1 MTLRKISDA
10 SIILSLFRYLYKWYG
25 YIEQRLIGIYHDS
38 QTCRLAKGVCG
49 GVKICFRYSFLG
61 RISETKQTS
70 SGAYNRSWTVQYLI
84 NCYKRWKDKA
94 MCYLRTSLAILL
106 AKNTKK
112 ILYFSPVRII
122 SIIVVIAVITN
133 VFLSI
138 VLQKQ
143 ISLWGWLMRGLFLF
157 SGVVCLFCKADW
169 VAVKSN
175 SIILRKLGK
184 N

>member
-1 MTLRKISDA
+1 MTLRKFSDT
-10 SIILSLFRYLYKWYG
+10 SIVISLFRYFYKWYD
-25 YIEQRLIGIYHDS
+25 YIEQRLIGIYHKS
-38 QTCRLAKGVCG
+38 QTGRLAKGFCRG
-49 GVKICFRYSFLG
+49 AKICFRYSFLG

-70 SGAYNRSWTVQYLI
+70 SGAYDRSWAVQYLI

-94 MCYLRTSLAILL
+94 MCYLRTSLAISLS
-106 AKNTKK
+106 KNTKK
-112 ILYFSPVRII
+112 TLYFPPVRIT
-122 SIIVVIAVITN
+122 SVIVVIAVITN

-157 SGVVCLFCKADW
+157 AGVVCLFCKADW